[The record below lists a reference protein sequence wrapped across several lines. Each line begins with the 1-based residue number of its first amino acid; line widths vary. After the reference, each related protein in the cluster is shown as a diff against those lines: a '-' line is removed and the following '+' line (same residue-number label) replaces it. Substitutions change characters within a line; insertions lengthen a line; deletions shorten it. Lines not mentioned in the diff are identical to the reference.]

1 MKTWEQFCEA
11 EPAEILAWAE
21 REPWA
26 REMAACQQDA
36 MWHAE
41 GDVWTHTKMVF
52 EQAQRLVEWS
62 TLEAGERAKLL
73 FTALFHDAGKA
84 VTTSIDPESGR
95 LRSPKHALRSM
106 EIARE
111 TLRELGCDLDVREK
125 IASLVRYHGRP
136 PFTFEKEKPEH
147 EVISLSWLLQNR
159 LLYLFALADTRGR
172 KAVETTRPEET
183 LHLWKLLAEEHECFE
198 RPYRFANDHARFLFY
213 RDELSSLHYTPHE
226 QFKCKVTMMS
236 GLPGAGKDTWL
247 ARHAE
252 NLPVVSLDSI
262 RTALEI
268 DAEDEQGSVIQAARE
283 QCREHLRVGRDF
295 AFNATNITRQT
306 RRRWVDLFADYGAH
320 IEIVYIEPP
329 LDTIRQQNK
338 SRPEPVPEQ
347 VIARLLA
354 KLEPPQISEAHG
366 VRLVAP
372 EF

>member
-1 MKTWEQFCEA
+1 MKTWEQLAGA

-21 REPWA
+21 GEPWA
-26 REMAACQQDA
+26 RDMARCQQDA

-52 EQAQRLVEWS
+52 EQAQRLVECPELDAS
-62 TLEAGERAKLL
+62 DRAKLL

-84 VTTSIDPESGR
+84 TTTSIDPESGR

-111 TLRELGCDLDVREK
+111 ALRELGCELNTREE

-136 PFTFEKEKPEH
+136 PFTFEKEKPEL

-172 KAVETTRPEET
+172 KAVETSRPEET
-183 LHLWKLLAEEHECFE
+183 LHLWKLLAEEHDCFQ

-213 RDELSSLHYTPHE
+213 RGELSSLHYTPHE
-226 QFKCKVTMMS
+226 KFKCNVTMMS

-247 ARHAE
+247 AGHAE

-283 QCREHLRVGRDF
+283 QCREHLRAGRDF

-306 RRRWVDLFADYGAH
+306 RRRWVDLFADYGAR

-329 LDTIRQQNK
+329 LETIRQQNK
-338 SRPEPVPEQ
+338 SRLEPVLEQ
-347 VIARLLA
+347 VIARLTA

-366 VRLVAP
+366 VRLIAP